1 MIAVTGASGQLGRL
15 VIQAL
20 LGTVPA
26 NQVLAIVR
34 DVSKADDLR
43 ASGVQLRQG
52 DYSKPDTLASA
63 LEGVKKLLLVSSSE
77 VGQRLEQHKNVI
89 QAAKTAGVE
98 LIAYTSILHADTS
111 PLVLAKEHIETEQL
125 IRDSGLPFVF
135 LRNSWYIENYFSAV
149 GTALETGK
157 VFGAA
162 GEGKF
167 SAASRE
173 DYAAAAAA
181 VLTGSDQAGKIY
193 ELAGDQAF
201 TLGELAA
208 TLADLS
214 GKPVTYV
221 NFAETE
227 YKDMLVS
234 FGLPEGFAYVL
245 AQSDTGAAQGG
256 LYDADGQLGKL
267 IQRPTTTLRAV
278 LQAHLSSI

>member
-52 DYSKPDTLASA
+52 DYSKPETLASA
-63 LEGVKKLLLVSSSE
+63 LQGVKKLLLVSSSE

-167 SAASRE
+167 SAASRA

-201 TLGELAA
+201 TLAELAA

-214 GKPVTYV
+214 GKPVAYV
-221 NFAETE
+221 NFAENE

-256 LYDADGQLGKL
+256 LYDGDGQLGKL